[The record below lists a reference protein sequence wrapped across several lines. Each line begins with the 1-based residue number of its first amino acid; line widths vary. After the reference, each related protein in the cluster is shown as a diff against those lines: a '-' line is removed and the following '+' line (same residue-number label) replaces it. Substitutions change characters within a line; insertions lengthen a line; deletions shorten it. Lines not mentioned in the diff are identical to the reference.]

1 VQRDQRARLWARH
14 RYGYAGGNPARSCCA
29 TRVPR
34 HGKGV
39 IVITPLLEFASVRAG
54 YGRID
59 VLHGIDFELFPGEVF
74 ALLGPNGAGKSTTL
88 AVASGQIVPSSGSL
102 WLCGRDV

>member
-1 VQRDQRARLWARH
+1 MTVSTP
-14 RYGYAGGNPARSCCA
+14 AGEP
-29 TRVPR
+29 V
-34 HGKGV
+34 
-39 IVITPLLEFASVRAG
+39 LELSSVRAG

-59 VLHGIDFELFPGEVF
+59 VLHGVNLALAPGQVY

-102 WLCGRDV
+102 MLCGRDVTGVTPDALARAGVCLIP